1 MNVAPDWRG
10 KEETPMKNLTNR
22 WARPAEQ
29 RAMLPQFSRMHLTR
43 TFVETGDERC
53 PIAGIWSRLENDA
66 TADDSELTRPASW
79 RLLPWRAF
87 LFGHHIAVVQ

>member
-1 MNVAPDWRG
+1 
-10 KEETPMKNLTNR
+10 MKNTIIR
-22 WARPAEQ
+22 RVRPAENQ
-29 RAMLPQFSRMHLTR
+29 RMVPHFSKMHLTR

-66 TADDSELTRPASW
+66 TADDDELARPASW

-87 LFGHHIAVVQ
+87 LSGPPMAAVQ